1 MIHRISAP
9 PLKIE
14 AVLAVVDEF
23 GEASLGLIAWELCL
37 EEHQVAP
44 AWDLAFEQQLLARGR
59 YDLAH
64 EEQFVRLTELGYQR
78 LRPLDELLA

>member
-1 MIHRISAP
+1 
-9 PLKIE
+9 
-14 AVLAVVDEF
+14 
-23 GEASLGLIAWELCL
+23 
-37 EEHQVAP
+37 VAP